1 MKLSIAQAQPADV
14 LRYDYSLIAD
24 EDERAVVISAAMTI
38 KPLIRR
44 TAEDLVRLG
53 HELIG
58 VKDYLPHGQ
67 FTAWLQ
73 TEFDMHPRT
82 ARRMMAVAER
92 LGHKMDTL
100 SVLAP
105 SVLYELAA
113 DSTPHDVVEKVEAA
127 IVNGAPPSTREVRN
141 MVIEAQRVEEPATR
155 SATRQDV
162 LAALDYIA
170 ETADVLSVD
179 THWLLDYANTYLRRK
194 DIVVDKDGL
203 LIDGIREWRAQ
214 ALEEMSKPPV
224 APAPASVGPR
234 ALDDTETQALIA
246 RVLEKDFDTEAE
258 RLKFVTAAGPDRYAH
273 ALRADRYINSET
285 FETARFVVR
294 ADVAKRAAEEAR
306 DQAKEQAARQEQER
320 LNAIRHDKQTMLYGL
335 TRALAELPEAA
346 EDTYYDLTGTTLYS
360 AARQAIANAI
370 RELENTMEAKRA

>member
-14 LRYDYSLIAD
+14 LRYDYTLIAD

-58 VKDYLPHGQ
+58 VKDYLPHGE
-67 FTAWLQ
+67 FTNWLQ

-105 SVLYELAA
+105 SVLYELSA

-155 SATRQDV
+155 QD
-162 LAALDYIA
+162 A
-170 ETADVLSVD
+170 
-179 THWLLDYANTYLRRK
+179 
-194 DIVVDKDGL
+194 
-203 LIDGIREWRAQ
+203 
-214 ALEEMSKPPV
+214 PV
-224 APAPASVGPR
+224 APSYAAESAPANVGPR

-273 ALRADRYINSET
+273 ALRADRYINDRT

-306 DQAKEQAARQEQER
+306 DQAKEQAARQERER
-320 LNAIRHDKQTMLYGL
+320 LSAVRHDKQTMLYGL

-360 AARQAIANAI
+360 AARQAVINAI